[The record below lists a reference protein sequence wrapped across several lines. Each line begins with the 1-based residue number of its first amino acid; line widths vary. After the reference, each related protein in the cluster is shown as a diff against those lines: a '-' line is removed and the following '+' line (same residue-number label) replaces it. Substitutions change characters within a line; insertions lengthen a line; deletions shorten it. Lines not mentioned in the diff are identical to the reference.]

1 MAEARLAQVAIEVV
15 TQNQDAESRL
25 AMVAI
30 ELVTSSPRIE
40 LFPRTVQFV
49 PEPST

>member
-1 MAEARLAQVAIEVV
+1 MAESRMAQVAIEVI
-15 TQNQDAESRL
+15 TQNSENDSNL
-25 AMVAI
+25 ATLAI

-40 LFPRTVQFV
+40 LFPRTVQFA